1 MAVSL
6 ETRAPFLDHKVVEF
20 AYHLPT
26 QYKIDHKVQ
35 KKILKDMLY
44 KYVDRTLIDRP
55 KQGFSLPMKRWL
67 RVELKDWA
75 YDRLKSLPSDKFN
88 GSAIEKIW
96 YEHQNGLKDNSE
108 KIWGLCNLANFLV
121 KK

>member
-20 AYHLPT
+20 AYRLPT
-26 QYKIDHKVQ
+26 HYKIDNKVQ

-55 KQGFSLPMKRWL
+55 KQGFSLPMKR
-67 RVELKDWA
+67 
-75 YDRLKSLPSDKFN
+75 
-88 GSAIEKIW
+88 
-96 YEHQNGLKDNSE
+96 
-108 KIWGLCNLANFLV
+108 C
-121 KK
+121 